1 MFAGVVRPKSR
12 WYLRLTGSNP
22 LDPIEIHA
30 NMLSHPDDVKAAV
43 AAVELCREVG
53 NSATLRPFVK
63 REAMPGIASPFLVRQ
78 YAVDAGRNQRDHQ
91 T

>member
-12 WYLRLTGSNP
+12 GYLRLTGSNP

-30 NMLSHPDDVKAAV
+30 NMLSHPDDVKAAA

-53 NSATLRPFVK
+53 NSATPRPFVK
-63 REAMPGIASPFLVRQ
+63 REVMPDIASPFLVRQ
-78 YAVDAGRNQRDHQ
+78 YAVDAGRSQRDHQ

>member
-12 WYLRLTGSNP
+12 GYLRLTGSNP

-30 NMLSHPDDVKAAV
+30 NMLSHPDDVKAAA

-63 REAMPGIASPFLVRQ
+63 REVMPGMQVHS
-78 YAVDAGRNQRDHQ
+78 
-91 T
+91 